1 MLAKLLKSFI
11 LKIEKHAPHGTGLEK
26 RNGSGTGVS
35 RGKATLGFRPFPFAF
50 SRPGAFRVPRLIMDL
65 YLFCLGLSFCGL
77 FVMAFAGIGHH
88 AHGHGGHG
96 SHGHG
101 RTGALKLHKTPAHS
115 HGGRPAPVGAAVM
128 LLGLLSPRTFLSVL
142 LGFGATGLILRPLT
156 DWSPALLF
164 ILSAIGGWAFERLVV
179 QPLWRFLFGFASD
192 PARTL
197 DTVVHEESTAAT
209 DFDADGR
216 GLISI
221 ELDGQVRQV
230 LGRLCPEERAQANG
244 RVRTGE
250 RLVIQAVDDRRNTCT
265 VSRLRSC

>member
-1 MLAKLLKSFI
+1 
-11 LKIEKHAPHGTGLEK
+11 
-26 RNGSGTGVS
+26 
-35 RGKATLGFRPFPFAF
+35 
-50 SRPGAFRVPRLIMDL
+50 MDL

-77 FVMAFAGIGHH
+77 LVMAFAGLGHH

-96 SHGHG
+96 NHGGHGHA
-101 RTGALKLHKTPAHS
+101 RTGPLKLHKAPAQ
-115 HGGRPAPVGAAVM
+115 GRGSQREQVGAGVM
-128 LLGLLSPRTFLSVL
+128 LLGLLSPRTFLSIL
-142 LGFGATGLILRPLT
+142 LGFGATGVILRPLMEG
-156 DWSPALLF
+156 SPTLLF
-164 ILSAIGGWAFERLVV
+164 ILAAIGGWAFERLII
-179 QPLWRFLFGFASD
+179 QPFWRFLFGFASD

-197 DTVVHEESTAAT
+197 NTVVHEESTAAT

-216 GLISI
+216 GLVAI

-250 RLVIQAVDDRRNTCT
+250 RLLIEAVDDRRNTCT

>member
-1 MLAKLLKSFI
+1 
-11 LKIEKHAPHGTGLEK
+11 
-26 RNGSGTGVS
+26 
-35 RGKATLGFRPFPFAF
+35 
-50 SRPGAFRVPRLIMDL
+50 MDL

-77 FVMAFAGIGHH
+77 LVMALAGFGHH
-88 AHGHGGHG
+88 AHGAGH
-96 SHGHG
+96 HGHG
-101 RTGALKLHKTPAHS
+101 HSGHGRLGVSRLHKAPAHGR
-115 HGGRPAPVGAAVM
+115 GGPTDRVGAGVM
-128 LLGLLSPRTFLSVL
+128 LLGLLSPRTFLSLL

-156 DWSPALLF
+156 HWPSALLF
-164 ILSAIGGWAFERLVV
+164 VLAAIGGWAFERLIV
-179 QPLWRFLFGFASD
+179 QPFWRFLFGFASD

-197 DTVVHEESTAAT
+197 DTAVRSESTAAT

-244 RVRTGE
+244 RVRTGD
-250 RLVIQAVDDRRNTCT
+250 RLLIQAVDDRRNTCT